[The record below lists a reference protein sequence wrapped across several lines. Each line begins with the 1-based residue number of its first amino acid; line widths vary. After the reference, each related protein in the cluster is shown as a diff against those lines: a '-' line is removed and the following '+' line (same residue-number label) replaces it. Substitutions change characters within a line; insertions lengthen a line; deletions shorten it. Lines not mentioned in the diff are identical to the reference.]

1 VSGINPYIFRAYD
14 VRGKVGIDITP
25 EVFAERQKADLAY
38 WKRMIDYTG
47 IKVE

>member
-1 VSGINPYIFRAYD
+1 MNASSTSEQA
-14 VRGKVGIDITP
+14 TP
-25 EVFAERQKADLAY
+25 RLAPEAFAERQKADLAY